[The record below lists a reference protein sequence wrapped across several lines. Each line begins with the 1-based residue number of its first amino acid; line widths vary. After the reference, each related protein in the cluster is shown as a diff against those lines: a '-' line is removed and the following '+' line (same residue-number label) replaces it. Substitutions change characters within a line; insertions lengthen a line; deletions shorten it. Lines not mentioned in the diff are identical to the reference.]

1 MSGTKWITLWT
12 IFRVL
17 LFILNILECV
27 QEGYGSKLVIKKI
40 ILEHKIIKI
49 ENINMTLIQLDRSS
63 GYWKNGC
70 I

>member
-49 ENINMTLIQLDRSS
+49 REHKHDINTVGQE
-63 GYWKNGC
+63 
-70 I
+70 